1 MLMEKY
7 RTVKA
12 FDEMITK
19 EGGLRPQYE
28 TLGNRLE
35 HMGLGELVRRKSKAE
50 KALSSSGITF
60 TLYGEQGSEDR
71 ILPFDIIPRIIRAD
85 EWAALEAGLVQ
96 RTLALNAFL
105 NDVYG
110 KQHIIR
116 DGVISREVIESS
128 PGYLPQCST
137 FNRRNPNSI
146 VSCLHAAR
154 ENARS
159 IREKISK
166 DMWESINELYN
177 DVVSVDAAR
186 IKAGAR
192 SGSNSF
198 YRDIRRSCHAIYG
211 ISDGTLNH
219 DESYFFALLGRAIE
233 RADKTTRILDLQ
245 SYMLT
250 SETQQQFGEGQIV
263 LWLALL
269 RATSAHE
276 MFNQAHARI
285 TSENILDFLL
295 LSRTFPRAIIA
306 CLLQMEYALRCLAG
320 EQKGFFINAAQKK
333 VQRLLLETRHVDVT
347 SLVGQALNAY
357 LDNLQVRLNEIG
369 TEITNTYFTAA

>member
-1 MLMEKY
+1 MHILSRVADSIFWLNRYVERVENY
-7 RTVKA
+7 ARLIETYQQVSL
-12 FDEMITK
+12 ENPEITAPLWQALVASTADIDGFNDTY
-19 EGGLRPQYE
+19 GGL
-28 TLGNRLE
+28 
-35 HMGLGELVRRKSKAE
+35 
-50 KALSSSGITF
+50 
-60 TLYGEQGSEDR
+60 
-71 ILPFDIIPRIIRAD
+71 
-85 EWAALEAGLVQ
+85 
-96 RTLALNAFL
+96 
-105 NDVYG
+105 
-110 KQHIIR
+110 
-116 DGVISREVIESS
+116 S
-128 PGYLPQCST
+128 PGNAIEYLT

-146 VSCLHAAR
+146 VSCLYAAR

-177 DVVSVDAAR
+177 GVVSADAAGVQA
-186 IKAGAR
+186 KAQTGHHA
-192 SGSNSF
+192 F
-198 YRDIRRSCHAIYG
+198 YRNIRRNCHAFYG

-219 DESYFFALLGRAIE
+219 DETYFFALLGRAIE

-245 SYMLT
+245 SYMLS
-250 SETQQQFGEGQIV
+250 SETQHQPGEGQIF
-263 LWLALL
+263 LGMALL

-285 TSENILDFLL
+285 TPENILDFLL

-347 SLVGQALNAY
+347 LLVKQALSSY
-357 LDNLQVRLNEIG
+357 LDNLQIRLNEIG
-369 TEITNTYFTAA
+369 NEIANTYFIAA

>member
-1 MLMEKY
+1 MHILSRVADSIYWLNRYVERVENY
-7 RTVKA
+7 ARLLETYQQ
-12 FDEMITK
+12 FSLENPEITAP
-19 EGGLRPQYE
+19 L
-28 TLGNRLE
+28 
-35 HMGLGELVRRKSKAE
+35 
-50 KALSSSGITF
+50 
-60 TLYGEQGSEDR
+60 
-71 ILPFDIIPRIIRAD
+71 
-85 EWAALEAGLVQ
+85 W
-96 RTLALNAFL
+96 LAL
-105 NDVYG
+105 V
-110 KQHIIR
+110 
-116 DGVISREVIESS
+116 ESTADTS
-128 PGYLPQCST
+128 GFNETYDELQPENVVEYLT

-146 VSCLHAAR
+146 VSCLYAAR

-177 DVVSVDAAR
+177 DVVTVDAAR
-186 IKAGAR
+186 VKAGAQ
-192 SGSNSF
+192 SGSHNF
-198 YRDIRRSCHAIYG
+198 YRDIRRSCHAFYG

-219 DESYFFALLGRAIE
+219 DETYFFALLGRAIE

-250 SETQQQFGEGQIV
+250 SDTQQQFGEGQIV
-263 LWLALL
+263 LGLALL

-306 CLLQMEYALRCLAG
+306 CLLQIEYALRCLAG

-333 VQRLLLETRHVDVT
+333 VQRLLLETRHVDVA
-347 SLVGQALNAY
+347 SLVGQALNGY

-369 TEITNTYFTAA
+369 IEITNTYFTAA